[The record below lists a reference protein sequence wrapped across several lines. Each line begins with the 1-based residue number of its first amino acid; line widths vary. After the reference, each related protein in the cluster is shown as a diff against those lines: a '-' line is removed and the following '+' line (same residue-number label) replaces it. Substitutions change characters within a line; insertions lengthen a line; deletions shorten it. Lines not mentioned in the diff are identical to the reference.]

1 MRMETLVKQRFEELE
16 KKAVALLAGRKLDFR
31 TGEGEELY
39 KVDSAGFNAW
49 GTGVLSLLQRV
60 FGEDSVQYEQFR
72 KHFEAGQVHGTYLGT
87 FENCRAV
94 LQAARE
100 DYEGGYL
107 FNVRGLIQAEVS
119 DDVLQQATEL
129 LQAKYTGPACVV
141 AEVALEMTLKELCAR
156 KGITPAR
163 LDRMN
168 ADLGK
173 AGVYNMGM
181 QKQVAAWAERR
192 NRGAHGEWNTFS
204 EADVEDM
211 IRGVTRLV
219 AEYL

>member
-1 MRMETLVKQRFEELE
+1 MLTLQIWRPTMRMDTLVKQRFEELE
-16 KKAVALLAGRKLDFR
+16 KKAEALLAGRKLDLR
-31 TGEGEELY
+31 APEGEEFY

-49 GTGVLSLLQRV
+49 GTSVLSLLQRV
-60 FGEDSVQYEQFR
+60 FREDSVHYEQFR

-119 DDVLQQATEL
+119 DDVLQH
-129 LQAKYTGPACVV
+129 V
-141 AEVALEMTLKELCAR
+141 AGVALEMTLKELGAR

-168 ADLGK
+168 AALGK

-181 QKQVAAWAERR
+181 QKQVTAWAERR